1 MDETRKVF
9 GIDLG
14 TTYSCVAQVDEYDRA
29 VVLKNFE
36 GDSTTPSVV
45 YFGDDNKVV
54 VGEPAKEESKINPDA
69 TVAFI
74 KRQMNNDKAF
84 DKPTK
89 YPKGLTPSE
98 ISARILTKIVDD
110 ANAAG
115 QYPEPIK
122 RVVITCPAYF
132 GDKERMRTKD
142 AGKAAGLEVLSIINE
157 PTAAAIAYGL
167 HTKGKKSVL
176 VYDLGGGTFDITL
189 IKVDGLDI
197 QVVATAGNANLG
209 GYDWDK
215 KLAKYLL
222 EKYNQETRKSL
233 EMKERTA
240 LFNEMMMI
248 AEKQK
253 QRLTAR
259 ESVDIVITLNGEGES
274 AKIAL
279 SRSDFD
285 KMTEVLL
292 DETIEL
298 IHKVIAD
305 GKEKGVER
313 IDEVLLVGGSSK
325 MPQVKQR
332 VNSEL
337 KVEAKLTDPDECVAK
352 GAAILALNMSV
363 EKATDAYNLGDS
375 EVKPKELGVGSR
387 INVINV
393 TSQNYGIRVFN
404 RDEKKVYIQ
413 NMILAN
419 TPLDEKCRKEKG
431 FSVPDGAENC
441 GSIVF
446 AIYESEYIGD
456 NENKYDPEMGEPLE
470 EHTMH
475 IPIPV
480 KKNAPVKVV
489 FEIDAEGILH
499 VHGEV
504 KGVLDPIDFELK
516 LKGVMNEK
524 ELKAAQAL
532 LLSERIE

>member
-1 MDETRKVF
+1 MDETRNVF

-29 VVLKNFE
+29 IVLRNLE
-36 GDSTTPSVV
+36 GNSTTPSVV
-45 YFGDDNKVV
+45 YFSADNKVI
-54 VGEPAKEESKINPDA
+54 VGDPAKEESKINPND

-84 DKPTK
+84 EKPTK

-115 QYPEPIK
+115 QYPEPVK

-142 AGKAAGLEVLSIINE
+142 AGKLAGLEVLSIINE

-167 HTKGKKSVL
+167 HTKGKKTVL
-176 VYDLGGGTFDITL
+176 VYDLGGGTFDVTL
-189 IKVDGLDI
+189 IEVDGLDI

-215 KLAKYLL
+215 KLAEYLL
-222 EKYNQETRKSL
+222 EKYNQSTGKLL
-233 EMKERTA
+233 EMKEGTA

-248 AEKQK
+248 AEIQK
-253 QRLTAR
+253 KRLSAR
-259 ESVDIVITLNGEGES
+259 ENTDAVITITGEGES
-274 AKIAL
+274 AKIEL
-279 SRSDFD
+279 SRADFD

-298 IHKVIAD
+298 IHKVIED
-305 GKEKGVER
+305 GEEKGVDT

-325 MPQVKQR
+325 MPQVKRR
-332 VNSEL
+332 VNAEL
-337 KVEAKLTDPDECVAK
+337 HIEAKLTDPDECVAK

-363 EKATDAYNLGDS
+363 DEAQTRFDVGESD
-375 EVKPKELGVGSR
+375 VKPKELGTGSR

-393 TSQNYGIRVFN
+393 TSQNYGIRILSDGKSMV
-404 RDEKKVYIQ
+404 R
-413 NMILAN
+413 NMILVN
-419 TPLDEKCRKEKG
+419 TPLDGQCRKEDD
-431 FSVPDGAENC
+431 FSVSEGAAAHHNM
-441 GSIVF
+441 VF
-446 AIYESEYIGD
+446 PIYESECKD
-456 NENKYDPEMGEPLE
+456 DLYDPEMGVLLE
-470 EHTMH
+470 EYRMPLPFT
-475 IPIPV
+475 V
-480 KKNAPVKVV
+480 QEDADVKVV

-504 KGVLDPIDFELK
+504 EGVLDPIDFEIK
-516 LKGVMNEK
+516 LKGVMNDE
-524 ELKAAQAL
+524 ELKAAKAL
-532 LLSERIE
+532 LLSEKIE